1 MAFGIDSPVLGYTVF
16 CAVKFAGYSLA
27 AHFLARR
34 YERPQHSSVKVGAVR
49 TLIGMVVGA
58 LYFGAQLAIAS
69 FTNHGN
75 EVAYMV
81 GLAPVR
87 VAEWWFLI
95 WLFYD
100 RPLEHK
106 RRGWW
111 CVALGV
117 VWSFLLDVPAIYGL
131 LSVTRFYV
139 C

>member
-58 LYFGAQLAIAS
+58 LYFGAQLAIARS
-69 FTNHGN
+69 PPRQRSRVHGR
-75 EVAYMV
+75 
-81 GLAPVR
+81 LAPVR